1 MALNLK
7 NGCFFVETSP
17 IAIFRFSGPDH
28 LRYLHNRLTQD
39 IKTLPIFTGARSL
52 CLSPNGRIQ
61 GEFLVI
67 KEEQSVDVISG
78 QLPSN
83 SFCSE
88 IQSSILQFK
97 VADQLECQ
105 DLSLG
110 MTQITLL
117 GSGLSSLAVILGVEL
132 GERVRF
138 SHFVKEFDGASLRFV
153 ANDVLGFDAVEIIG
167 PSAAINQLKTMSAMF
182 GVQELDSLSAEL
194 LRILAGRWRYGVDV
208 DDKTLAAEVNLEEL
222 VSFKKG
228 CYPGQEVVEMS
239 ISRGRP
245 NRSLEL
251 LTSESRISVNSD
263 IRVGDKIAGTI
274 SSAVYLEEESRSFF
288 LSKVKTEF
296 LTSTDLMVD
305 GHSCRIVT
313 VEESKLSVG

>member
-7 NGCFFVETSP
+7 NGCFFVESAP
-17 IAIFRFSGPDH
+17 IGHFRFSGPDH

-39 IKTLPIFTGARSL
+39 IKGLTFGTCARSL

-67 KEEQSVDVISG
+67 KDE
-78 QLPSN
+78 N
-83 SFCSE
+83 SIDLVTGKLVSKDFFSE
-88 IQSSILQFK
+88 IKSSILQFK

-105 DLSLG
+105 DLSEG
-110 MTQITLL
+110 MTQITLI

-132 GERVRF
+132 QGKEKF
-138 SHFVKEFDGASLRFV
+138 SHFIKEFDGASLRFIT
-153 ANDVLGFDAVEIIG
+153 NSVLGLDAVEIIG
-167 PSAAINQLKTMSAMF
+167 PQDPINQLKTMSSMF

-194 LRILAGRWRYGVDV
+194 LRVLDRRWRFGVDV
-208 DDKTLAAEVNLEEL
+208 DDKTLAAEVNLDEL

-251 LTSESRISVNSD
+251 LTAESKIAVGSEIK
-263 IRVGDKIAGTI
+263 VGDKTAGSI
-274 SSAVYLEEESRSFF
+274 SSSIYLAEVARSFF

-296 LTSTDLMVD
+296 LTSTELMVD
-305 GHSCRIVT
+305 EYSCRIVT
-313 VEESKLSVG
+313 AEESKLSVA